1 MKTKI
6 QPQHAL
12 NLYIATSLLTP
23 LLNNVSPEVKKWV
36 LTTRSKIEAV
46 NREEKSLYDF
56 QQARLQAIQKLIE
69 HLNNADQDK
78 IILIQQYLEE
88 FLDGRIMQVADT
100 QTRSTTLYTIENIEA
115 VIGKIRDRV
124 DFPKKTKVSFENAV
138 SEILAEL

>member
-1 MKTKI
+1 MKTKV

-12 NLYIATSLLTP
+12 NLYIATGLLTP
-23 LLNNVSPEVKKWV
+23 ILTSLSKEIKDWV
-36 LTTRSKIEAV
+36 LTIRSKIEAV
-46 NREEKSLYDF
+46 NREERSTYDF
-56 QQARLQAIQKLIE
+56 QQRRIEAVKKLID
-69 HLNNADQDK
+69 HLNNADQDR

>member
-1 MKTKI
+1 MKTKV

-12 NLYIATSLLTP
+12 NLYIATGLLTP
-23 LLNNVSPEVKKWV
+23 ILTSLSKEIKDWV
-36 LTTRSKIEAV
+36 LTIRSKIEAV
-46 NREEKSLYDF
+46 NREERSTYDF
-56 QQARLQAIQKLIE
+56 QQRRLEAVKKLIE

-88 FLDGRIMQVADT
+88 FLDGKIMHVADT
-100 QTRSTTLYTIENIEA
+100 ETRSTTLYTIENIEA
-115 VIGKIRDRV
+115 VIAKIRDKV